1 MKVKD
6 LVLHKSLLDNSLW
19 TGSFV
24 TVEIY
29 ETIGTKFIW
38 GLFNK
43 ETIGLMRILDIFY
56 VFTKVLLVYLFFE
69 ISKYTKFDL
78 KIQAAFFLISNFD
91 GSQFNKL

>member
-6 LVLHKSLLDNSLW
+6 LALHIKVLLDNSLW

-24 TVEIY
+24 TVGIIY

-43 ETIGLMRILDIFY
+43 ETIGLMRILDIF
-56 VFTKVLLVYLFFE
+56 LHFF
-69 ISKYTKFDL
+69 YAKFY
-78 KIQAAFFLISNFD
+78 
-91 GSQFNKL
+91 